1 VENLIQK
8 YNDKLFKHG
17 LTERDAPLIGT
28 LDAEIIWNRTN
39 KTTNILEKLFKTLNI
54 NSIIFSEPAEPYK
67 TIIEYLT
74 KTSSGIIYPEDCETR
89 TFLHELPYTKN
100 FDAQTITNILKE
112 RKSLII
118 PGHGIITFGT
128 VSPEQA
134 FVTFSSVCFAVYIK
148 FFSDYLEHKKHKTIT
163 NEEEKIFNKVTLM
176 INPYPEF
183 SFSLMKGPFNKEQ
196 VYKAM
201 DEAGKI
207 TVKSRLVDSYFG
219 NISYLIDNII
229 HISQTGSSLD
239 ELDGYIDTCPIDNSS
254 CAGITASSEF
264 SAHKQIY
271 LDINKTA
278 ILHGHPKFSV
288 ILSMDCNQRDMCKYK
303 NQCHTKCPYKRF
315 VNDIPIVPGE
325 VGTGPYGLYKT
336 IPSAI
341 KGKRGVIVYGH
352 GVFTACEKDFNEA
365 FNNLLSIEKMC
376 KQEYFKRVN
385 I

>member
-1 VENLIQK
+1 MKKLIEK
-8 YNDKLFKHG
+8 YNDKLFNHG
-17 LTERDAPLIGT
+17 LTEKDAPLIGT
-28 LDAEIIWNRTN
+28 LDAEIIWNKTN

-54 NSIIFSEPAEPYK
+54 NSIIFSEPAEPYR

-74 KTSSGIIYPEDCETR
+74 KTSNEVIYPEDCETR
-89 TFLHELPYTKN
+89 TFLHELPCTKDFN
-100 FDAQTITNILKE
+100 IQTIANILKE

-134 FVTFSSVCFAVYIK
+134 FVTFSSVCFAIYVK
-148 FFSDYLEHKKHKTIT
+148 FFSDYLEHKKHKIIS
-163 NEEEKIFNKVTLM
+163 NEEKKTFNKVASM
-176 INPYPEF
+176 INPYPVF
-183 SFSLMKGPFNKEQ
+183 SFSLMQGPFNKKK

-207 TVKSRLVDSYFG
+207 IVKSRLVDSYFG

-229 HISQTGSSLD
+229 YISQTGSSLD
-239 ELDGYIDTCPIDNSS
+239 ELSGYIDPCPIDNSS
-254 CAGITASSEF
+254 CAGITASSEL

-271 LDINKTA
+271 LDTENRA

-288 ILSMDCNQRDMCKYK
+288 ILSMDCDQRDICKYK
-303 NQCHTKCPYKRF
+303 NQCHIKCPYGRF

-336 IPSAI
+336 MPPAI

-352 GVFTACEKDFNEA
+352 GVFTACKKDFNEA
-365 FNNLLSIEKMC
+365 FKNLLSIEKMC
-376 KQEYFKRVN
+376 KQEYFRRTN

>member
-1 VENLIQK
+1 MEKLIEK
-8 YNDKLFKHG
+8 YNDKLFNHG
-17 LTERDAPLIGT
+17 LTEKDAPLIGT
-28 LDAEIIWNRTN
+28 LDAEIIWNKTN

-54 NSIIFSEPAEPYK
+54 NSIIFSEPAEPYR

-74 KTSSGIIYPEDCETR
+74 KTSNEVIYPEDCETR
-89 TFLHELPYTKN
+89 TFLHELPCTKDFN
-100 FDAQTITNILKE
+100 IQTIANILKE

-134 FVTFSSVCFAVYIK
+134 FVTFSSVCFAIYVK
-148 FFSDYLEHKKHKTIT
+148 FFSDYLEHKKHKIIS
-163 NEEEKIFNKVTLM
+163 NEEKKTFNKVASM
-176 INPYPEF
+176 INPYPVF
-183 SFSLMKGPFNKEQ
+183 SFSLMQGPFNKKK

-207 TVKSRLVDSYFG
+207 IVKSRLVDSYFG

-229 HISQTGSSLD
+229 YISQTGSSLD
-239 ELDGYIDTCPIDNSS
+239 ELGGYIDPCPIDNSS
-254 CAGITASSEF
+254 CAGITASIEL

-271 LDINKTA
+271 LDTENRA

-288 ILSMDCNQRDMCKYK
+288 ILSMDCDQRDICKYK
-303 NQCHTKCPYKRF
+303 NQCHIKCPYERF

-336 IPSAI
+336 MPPAI

-352 GVFTACEKDFNEA
+352 GVFTACKKDFNEA
-365 FNNLLSIEKMC
+365 FKNLLSIEKMC
-376 KQEYFKRVN
+376 KQEYFRRTN